1 MQETIKLVHHE
12 KKDALINAS
21 PFTVKH
27 AQTARSFHST
37 FPGYAPTPLAELD
50 TLAETLGIA
59 GMYVKDESYRF
70 GLNAFKGLG
79 GSYSLGCYIAKKLGK
94 EMSEPTVAAA
104 PGKEMSEPVSSDSAG
119 GKPQTISF
127 PDIISEETQAISF
140 SDITSEEPQAFSF
153 SDITSEETRRKLG
166 EITFVTATD
175 GNHGRGVAWT
185 AHILGQKA
193 VVYMPKGSVQE
204 RLENIRRL
212 GAEAEIT
219 DMNYDDTVAFA
230 ARQAEEKGWILIQ
243 DTAWEGYE
251 EIPTWI
257 MQGYMTLGLEAVEQ
271 LGGRKPTH
279 IFLQAGVGAMSGAL
293 AAFFTDYYGA
303 DKPVITIVEP
313 NKADCIY
320 QTALADDGRVHT
332 VTGDLA
338 TIMAGLACG
347 VPCTIGWNELNRCA
361 ENFASVPD
369 WVAAK
374 GMRILGNPAG
384 TDRRV
389 ISGESGAVTT
399 GFVCEVMQNESL
411 VELRQTIGLD
421 RNSVVLCIS
430 TEGDTD
436 RENYRRI
443 VWDGKYPSC

>member
-12 KKDALINAS
+12 KRSAQPGS
-21 PFTVKH
+21 PAFTVEN
-27 AQTARSFHST
+27 ARAVRKFHSSI
-37 FPGYAPTPLAELD
+37 PGYAPTPLAELD
-50 TLAETLGIA
+50 ALAQSLGIS
-59 GMYVKDESYRF
+59 GMYVKDESFRF

-79 GSYSLGCYIAKKLGK
+79 GSFCLGRYIADHLGK
-94 EMSEPTVAAA
+94 EKAAPAITAA
-104 PGKEMSEPVSSDSAG
+104 PGKDIQVL
-119 GKPQTISF
+119 SF
-127 PDIISEETQAISF
+127 AE
-140 SDITSEEPQAFSF
+140 
-153 SDITSEETRRKLG
+153 ITSEETRRKLG

-185 AHILGQKA
+185 AHMLGQKA

-219 DMNYDDTVAFA
+219 DVNYDDTVAFA
-230 ARQAEEKGWILIQ
+230 ARQAEEKGWVLIQ

-279 IFLQAGVGAMSGAL
+279 ICLQAGVGAMSGAL

-411 VELRQTIGLD
+411 AELRQTIGLD

>member
-119 GKPQTISF
+119 GK
-127 PDIISEETQAISF
+127 TQAI
-140 SDITSEEPQAFSF
+140 SF

-185 AHILGQKA
+185 AHMLGQKA

-411 VELRQTIGLD
+411 AELRQTIGLD

>member
-59 GMYVKDESYRF
+59 GIYVKDESCRF

-119 GKPQTISF
+119 GK
-127 PDIISEETQAISF
+127 TQAI
-140 SDITSEEPQAFSF
+140 SF

-185 AHILGQKA
+185 AHMLGQKA

-411 VELRQTIGLD
+411 AELRQTIGLD

>member
-12 KKDALINAS
+12 KKNYQIAGTAAAAGNAQSDAS
-21 PFTVKH
+21 VFTVRN
-27 AQTARSFHST
+27 AQAVRKFHSSI
-37 FPGYAPTPLAELD
+37 PGYAPTPLAELNS
-50 TLAETLGIA
+50 LASVLGIA

-79 GSYSLGCYIAKKLGK
+79 GSYSLGRYITEKLGK
-94 EMSEPTVAAA
+94 DMAEPADSDK
-104 PGKEMSEPVSSDSAG
+104 PGKEMQVLSYSE
-119 GKPQTISF
+119 
-127 PDIISEETQAISF
+127 
-140 SDITSEEPQAFSF
+140 ITSE
-153 SDITSEETRRKLG
+153 DTRRKLG

-185 AHILGQKA
+185 AHMLGRKA
-193 VVYMPKGSVQE
+193 VVYMPRGSVQE

-230 ARQAEEKGWILIQ
+230 ARQAEEKGWVLIQ

-251 EIPTWI
+251 EIPAWI
-257 MQGYMTLGLEAVEQ
+257 MQGYMTLALEAVEQ
-271 LGGRKPTH
+271 LGDRKPTH

-293 AAFFTDYYGA
+293 AAFFTDFYGG

-384 TDRRV
+384 DDRRV
-389 ISGESGAVTT
+389 ISGESGAVST
-399 GFVCEVMQNESL
+399 GFVCELLQNESL
-411 VELRQTIGLD
+411 AEMRRTIGLD
-421 RNSVVLCIS
+421 ENSVVLCIS

-436 RENYRRI
+436 RGNYRRI

>member
-12 KKDALINAS
+12 KRSAQPGS
-21 PFTVKH
+21 PAFTVKN
-27 AQTARSFHST
+27 ARAVRKFHSSI
-37 FPGYAPTPLAELD
+37 PGYAPTPLAELD
-50 TLAETLGIA
+50 ALAQSLGIS
-59 GMYVKDESYRF
+59 GMYVKDESFRF

-79 GSYSLGCYIAKKLGK
+79 GSYSLARYIADQLRK
-94 EMSEPTVAAA
+94 EKAA
-104 PGKEMSEPVSSDSAG
+104 PAITAAPDTDIQVL
-119 GKPQTISF
+119 SF
-127 PDIISEETQAISF
+127 AE
-140 SDITSEEPQAFSF
+140 
-153 SDITSEETRRKLG
+153 ITSEETRRKLG

-185 AHILGQKA
+185 AHMLGQKA

-219 DMNYDDTVAFA
+219 DVNYDDTVAFA
-230 ARQAEEKGWILIQ
+230 ARQAEEKGWVLIQ

-251 EIPTWI
+251 EIPAWI
-257 MQGYMTLGLEAVEQ
+257 MQGSMTLGLEAVEQ

-293 AAFFTDYYGA
+293 AAFFTDYYGE

-411 VELRQTIGLD
+411 AELRQTIGLD

-436 RENYRRI
+436 RENYRCI

>member
-119 GKPQTISF
+119 GK
-127 PDIISEETQAISF
+127 TQAI
-140 SDITSEEPQAFSF
+140 SF

-185 AHILGQKA
+185 AHMLGQKA

-212 GAEAEIT
+212 GFLYPCGI
-219 DMNYDDTVAFA
+219 DV
-230 ARQAEEKGWILIQ
+230 RILIISR
-243 DTAWEGYE
+243 TAKY
-251 EIPTWI
+251 ICI
-257 MQGYMTLGLEAVEQ
+257 DI
-271 LGGRKPTH
+271 
-279 IFLQAGVGAMSGAL
+279 IFSRTAK
-293 AAFFTDYYGA
+293 YY
-303 DKPVITIVEP
+303 V
-313 NKADCIY
+313 
-320 QTALADDGRVHT
+320 R
-332 VTGDLA
+332 
-338 TIMAGLACG
+338 
-347 VPCTIGWNELNRCA
+347 
-361 ENFASVPD
+361 
-369 WVAAK
+369 
-374 GMRILGNPAG
+374 
-384 TDRRV
+384 
-389 ISGESGAVTT
+389 
-399 GFVCEVMQNESL
+399 
-411 VELRQTIGLD
+411 
-421 RNSVVLCIS
+421 
-430 TEGDTD
+430 
-436 RENYRRI
+436 
-443 VWDGKYPSC
+443 

>member
-12 KKDALINAS
+12 KRSAQPGS
-21 PFTVKH
+21 PAFTVKN
-27 AQTARSFHST
+27 AQVARTFHST
-37 FPGYAPTPLAELD
+37 FPGYIPTPLANLNN
-50 TLAETLGIA
+50 LAYILGIS
-59 GMYVKDESYRF
+59 GMYVKDESFRF

-79 GSYSLGCYIAKKLGK
+79 GSFCLGRYIARKLGK
-94 EMSEPTVAAA
+94 ESAASGKESAA
-104 PGKEMSEPVSSDSAG
+104 PGKEAPDKDEQAL
-119 GKPQTISF
+119 SF
-127 PDIISEETQAISF
+127 AAI
-140 SDITSEEPQAFSF
+140 TG
-153 SDITSEETRRKLG
+153 EETRRQLG

-185 AHILGQKA
+185 AHMLGQKA

-219 DMNYDDTVAFA
+219 DMNYDDTVEFA
-230 ARQAEEKGWILIQ
+230 ARQAEKNGWVLIQ

-251 EIPTWI
+251 EIPAWI
-257 MQGYMTLGLEAVEQ
+257 MQGYMTMGLEAVEQ

-293 AAFFTDYYGA
+293 AAFFTDYYGE

-384 TDRRV
+384 DDRRV

-399 GFVCEVMQNESL
+399 GFVCELLQNESL
-411 VELRQTIGLD
+411 AELRQTIGLD
-421 RNSVVLCIS
+421 ENSVVLCIS

-443 VWDGKYPSC
+443 VWDGKYPS